1 MTRTLEDRL
10 FVACGLAW
18 AAGLIHIEAAIEH
31 SDESVLYV
39 VLFALLAATQLG
51 WGVALYRGRRVLAAG
66 VVLCLGVVV
75 VWALSRT
82 TGLPIGPDP
91 WQAEPVGAADL
102 IATADEVAIVLLALS
117 RRGGRLVTAGGTALI
132 LLSSIVLMLAG
143 HFH

>member
-10 FVACGLAW
+10 FVACG
-18 AAGLIHIEAAIEH
+18 
-31 SDESVLYV
+31 
-39 VLFALLAATQLG
+39 
-51 WGVALYRGRRVLAAG
+51 LAAG

-82 TGLPIGPDP
+82 TGLPIGPEP
-91 WQAEPVGAADL
+91 WQREPVGAADL
-102 IATADEVAIVLLALS
+102 IATADEVAIVLLVLT
-117 RRGGRLVTAGGTALI
+117 RRGGRLVTAAGVALI